1 VVERPFNADSQ
12 SIRRTAKK
20 WKAAGGSAQEPGGRR
35 GLPDRTTPE
44 IATFV
49 LGSVSVER
57 LPEQR
62 NLVLILARAFAAQL
76 ATAVF
81 LLDPEGTI
89 IYYNEAGER
98 LTGRPFIEGGG
109 QTIDEWMKRR
119 RPRDEEG
126 VEVSIQD
133 LPLGTTMLKHDP
145 AHGIITFRTEDGVD
159 RRVETASFPLFA
171 HTEDFVGTFS
181 IVWPIEEDR
190 P

>member
-1 VVERPFNADSQ
+1 
-12 SIRRTAKK
+12 
-20 WKAAGGSAQEPGGRR
+20 
-35 GLPDRTTPE
+35 
-44 IATFV
+44 
-49 LGSVSVER
+49 VER

-98 LTGRPFIEGGG
+98 LTGRPFIEGAG
-109 QTIDEWMKRR
+109 QTIDEWMMRR

-126 VEVSIQD
+126 LELPIQD
-133 LPLGTTMLKHDP
+133 LPLGTTMLKQEP
-145 AHGIITFRTEDGVD
+145 AHGIVTFRTEDGID
-159 RRVETASFPLFA
+159 SRVETASFPLFA
-171 HTEDFVGTFS
+171 HTEDLVGIIS

-190 P
+190 R

>member
-1 VVERPFNADSQ
+1 MRE
-12 SIRRTAKK
+12 T
-20 WKAAGGSAQEPGGRR
+20 
-35 GLPDRTTPE
+35 
-44 IATFV
+44 
-49 LGSVSVER
+49 
-57 LPEQR
+57 PEQR

-98 LTGRPFIEGGG
+98 LTGRPFIEGGR
-109 QTIDEWMKRR
+109 QTIDEWMMRI

-126 VEVSIQD
+126 LEVSIQD

-181 IVWPIEEDR
+181 IVWPIEKDR
-190 P
+190 R